1 MVKLRIGTSCWS
13 ARAPTHTYPKLRG
26 THHADIAVVG
36 GGITGCL
43 AAYAFARAGFSVVL
57 IEASRIGRGSTIAST
72 ALLMQEPDV
81 DFRDLA
87 ARYGS
92 ARTRAIWTQSTNS
105 VRGLTALIRDLRIRA
120 ALEDVASVYWTAH
133 TRVARDL
140 QRELDRRQRAG
151 FGGRWLNPRALK
163 RQIGVD
169 GAGGILTMGNAQIDP
184 YRACLGIAAHL
195 RKDRVKV
202 FDRTRVKRVRGS
214 AQGVTIELD
223 DGQVRA
229 AWAVIATGYATPEFK
244 PLAGRF
250 RMSKTYVIATAPID
264 RRTHRNLGSGAM
276 WWDTE
281 TPYHYSRWTA
291 DRRMI
296 LGGRDLSGPSRRAR
310 PVVLAQQAARLETDL
325 VSLYPTLEGTAIDFA
340 WEGLFATTRDGLPYI
355 GTHPRYPRQIFALGY
370 GGNGMTFGFLAAEV
384 LLRTV
389 LNRATDVDR
398 FLGFS
403 RMR

>member
-13 ARAPTHTYPKLRG
+13 ARAPTHTDPKLRG

-120 ALEDVASVYWTAH
+120 ALEDVGSVYWTAH

-140 QRELDRRQRAG
+140 QRELDRRRRAG

-195 RKDRVKV
+195 REDRVKV
-202 FDRTRVKRVRGS
+202 CERTRVKRVQGS
-214 AQGVTIELD
+214 ARGVTIELD
-223 DGQVRA
+223 AGQVRA

-264 RRTHRNLGSGAM
+264 RRAHRNLGSGAM

-325 VSLYPTLEGTAIDFA
+325 LSLYPTLEGTAIDFA